1 MNMSQHKSHGFTRP
15 RLHALLPRLLQLAQG
30 TGVTA
35 GMKAKWTALSK
46 RLPPLP
52 VGDVNN
58 THIEHGLMPGKML
71 PASVMNAENAELYA
85 IHPYRVMG

>member
-1 MNMSQHKSHGFTRP
+1 
-15 RLHALLPRLLQLAQG
+15 
-30 TGVTA
+30 
-35 GMKAKWTALSK
+35 MKAKWTALSK